1 MGDRQMTRRISIKRK
16 SGGNYRGKKGL
27 HIIALLE
34 AAKGLVVVV
43 AGMGLLALI
52 HHDAQKVAEDI
63 VRHLHINPARQFPRI
78 FMDAAAA
85 ATDARLWAMAIGAA
99 VYAVI
104 RFIEAYGLWKE
115 RVWAEWFGILSGAL
129 YLPLEI
135 YELYRHVATIKIC
148 ILMVNLLVVAWLAVI
163 RWESGRR

>member
-1 MGDRQMTRRISIKRK
+1 MARRIFIKRK
-16 SGGNYRGKKGL
+16 SGSNYRGKKGL

-34 AAKGLVVVV
+34 AAKGLVVVI

-52 HHDAQKVAEDI
+52 HQDAQKVAEDI
-63 VRHLHINPARQFPRI
+63 VRHLHINPARHFPRI

-85 ATDARLWAMAIGAA
+85 VTDARLWAMAIGAA

-104 RFIEAYGLWKE
+104 RFIEAYGLWRE

-135 YELYRHVATIKIC
+135 YELYRQVSIIKIC
-148 ILMVNLLVVAWLAVI
+148 ILAVNLFVVAWLAAI